1 MQYHDEVISGELN
14 ESFGAGAGG
23 TSVFRT
29 FQGWL
34 GLSEHGPQ
42 QGTLVTHPIL
52 QPSTAYWLLR
62 PFFTPTRAGSLD
74 GWKFAPEKEVS
85 WHRPL
90 RSNLAGLGLY
100 SYTRIIV

>member
-1 MQYHDEVISGELN
+1 VLN
-14 ESFGAGAGG
+14 KLLGAGAGG

-74 GWKFAPEKEVS
+74 GWKFTPENQVS
-85 WHRPL
+85 SHGPL
-90 RSNLAGLGLY
+90 HWLGVH
-100 SYTRIIV
+100 SCTRILVQELPCDRG